1 MADDMNVPTQP
12 AQSSDIVTRLRH
24 IHMELTVDDYDDV
37 ITAAADLLDAIDAL
51 HHPHSAF
58 GETFCCHCASQD
70 WPCPTYLL
78 LHPEEADRG

>member
-12 AQSSDIVTRLRH
+12 AQSSDIVTRLRR

-51 HHPHSAF
+51 HQPDVTGDICDQCVF
-58 GETFCCHCASQD
+58 D
-70 WPCPTYLL
+70 WPCQTARL
-78 LHPEEADRG
+78 LHPEEARRG